1 MSIKKLFDKDG
12 ELKTILTS
20 TDIDAIGKETESA
33 EYIKSYIKDKDR
45 FVPHVDF
52 ATASNFA
59 KFGSAEQYYEDAI
72 KRIYQT
78 YPYDGSL
85 KEKLEWHNSSS
96 YFENYIFN
104 NKYPRT
110 TGYINFSP
118 TGWGDLA
125 DGTSITNGYGDPA
138 TDEYILCSTSVESKT
153 IITPSFDSTK
163 EIDHFD
169 LANISFS
176 GLKIYQHNL
185 ITSIDYKDAGT
196 FKSKQGSKSNKSND
210 ITSLSFFYFFFA
222 KSFEFCLIDN
232 KKEL

>member
-1 MSIKKLFDKDG
+1 MFINVLITGATKEIAVGTIFADAYKFWTSDNAKKYFNEYMWCPDWFIKENSNLAIPEYAKLPSWYEVNDLYSEVGFFYDQYKFSNIIIREVDKSNNIIQEIYNNDVG
-12 ELKTILTS
+12 NFVDEYDLKINWKEVYFP
-20 TDIDAIGKETESA
+20 TD
-33 EYIKSYIKDKDR
+33 R
-45 FVPHVDF
+45 
-52 ATASNFA
+52 
-59 KFGSAEQYYEDAI
+59 
-72 KRIYQT
+72 
-78 YPYDGSL
+78 
-85 KEKLEWHNSSS
+85 
-96 YFENYIFN
+96 
-104 NKYPRT
+104 
-110 TGYINFSP
+110 
-118 TGWGDLA
+118 
-125 DGTSITNGYGDPA
+125 
-138 TDEYILCSTSVESKT
+138 YILCSTSVEAKT